1 MFSLDRGR
9 YYKAVQGN
17 MPKPLRNVN
26 TLRHCEEIACVEE
39 HLHTSGNS
47 DITTSGTHCLRM
59 HDSPGFPGKLGIY
72 CIYLRV
78 ARSYIAGSLESSH
91 AMAVSSG
98 KEAAFNQAV

>member
-1 MFSLDRGR
+1 M
-9 YYKAVQGN
+9 QGN
-17 MPKPLRNVN
+17 IPKPLRNLYIKFDEN
-26 TLRHCEEIACVEE
+26 TLKHCGEMACVEE
-39 HLHTSGNS
+39 DLHTSGNS

-98 KEAAFNQAV
+98 KEAAAFNQAV